1 MFSRKMTFSVKQ
13 QSFLSGAGSIFDLAG
28 QPFGNLS
35 IGDESTDKR
44 ALQSDWNA
52 VGKDIRRAYNAE
64 IKKGENKKIVKNG
77 AR

>member
-1 MFSRKMTFSVKQ
+1 MFLRKMSFSLEQ
-13 QSFLSGAGSIFDLAG
+13 QSFLSGSGSIFDLAG
-28 QPFGNLS
+28 QSFGNLS

-52 VGKDIRRAYNAE
+52 IGKDIRRAYNAE
-64 IKKGENKKIVKNG
+64 IKKDENKKVVKNG